1 MRRSPPS
8 ATMRSASGGRCA
20 ERAAGEALQRAGG
33 PKQKKPASWAL
44 TRNKRPQGRAPA
56 GYTAGM
62 SMQTGDCGVARRERE
77 KPFELVDHPSRHH
90 NALRAVRSARG
101 CAGALHCHL
110 ERRLTVC
117 SKKKNS
123 DGNHGKPFS
132 KNVKLI
138 LLSSQSQAV
147 AKQAEDEA
155 EARAE
160 AAASACVSWHGGLV
174 DFVLI
179 LWCHGCHQ
187 SS

>member
-77 KPFELVDHPSRHH
+77 KPFELVDHPSRQR
-90 NALRAVRSARG
+90 LRAEKRTPALAR
-101 CAGALHCHL
+101 CTVVWKAYRLL
-110 ERRLTVC
+110 KEEEQRRE
-117 SKKKNS
+117 
-123 DGNHGKPFS
+123 PRQAAFS

>member
-160 AAASACVSWHGGLV
+160 AAASACVSWGPR
-174 DFVLI
+174 
-179 LWCHGCHQ
+179 
-187 SS
+187 

>member
-117 SKKKNS
+117 SKKS
-123 DGNHGKPFS
+123 RRTATGTTASRSPRTS
-132 KNVKLI
+132 SSSC
-138 LLSSQSQAV
+138 SSQSQAGRGRSRG
-147 AKQAEDEA
+147 EGRGE
-155 EARAE
+155 
-160 AAASACVSWHGGLV
+160 GL
-174 DFVLI
+174 
-179 LWCHGCHQ
+179 C
-187 SS
+187 

>member
-1 MRRSPPS
+1 
-8 ATMRSASGGRCA
+8 
-20 ERAAGEALQRAGG
+20 
-33 PKQKKPASWAL
+33 
-44 TRNKRPQGRAPA
+44 
-56 GYTAGM
+56 M

-90 NALRAVRSARG
+90 NALRAVRIKRTRLRWRA
-101 CAGALHCHL
+101 ALSSG
-110 ERRLTVC
+110 RLTVC

-160 AAASACVSWHGGLV
+160 AAASACVLVGGLV

-179 LWCHGCHQ
+179 LCVVSWLP
-187 SS
+187 SVVLTE

>member
-110 ERRLTVC
+110 EGSPSAQRRRTATGTTASRSPRTSSSSC
-117 SKKKNS
+117 
-123 DGNHGKPFS
+123 
-132 KNVKLI
+132 
-138 LLSSQSQAV
+138 SSQSQA
-147 AKQAEDEA
+147 
-155 EARAE
+155 
-160 AAASACVSWHGGLV
+160 GGGRSRGEGRG
-174 DFVLI
+174 
-179 LWCHGCHQ
+179 GCLC
-187 SS
+187 